1 MVFWSGYF
9 PAVVQSLRIF
19 NRMKKHSSRNLS
31 NFGNSN
37 IYIYIIDTFFK
48 MFLLNEGYLDPSVSR
63 KKSLLLNYSK
73 FAMGDFSINNKFLQP
88 RDREREKIRS
98 GLSIWMKFHFRFPSS
113 SFLSAVATSWPD
125 PAIPVRISMLLGG
138 CLLRVNH
145 HLRRQRFHG
154 PWWEPRT
161 EAETETERA
170 RTVWDI
176 YTWLRR
182 GRIGIRFTR

>member
-88 RDREREKIRS
+88 RDRERERESDQASLS
-98 GLSIWMKFHFRFPSS
+98 GWNFIFDSLVAAFSRPLPPPGLTRLSQ
-113 SFLSAVATSWPD
+113 SALACYWAVVYFGLIITSGAND
-125 PAIPVRISMLLGG
+125 SMGRDG
-138 CLLRVNH
+138 NREQ
-145 HLRRQRFHG
+145 RQRQRQSG
-154 PWWEPRT
+154 
-161 EAETETERA
+161 
-170 RTVWDI
+170 
-176 YTWLRR
+176 R
-182 GRIGIRFTR
+182 GRFEIYIRGCAEAG